1 MRGLLSCACFVGTT
15 METKDGSNWFAK
27 ASNTTPRT
35 GNSLVLKRKF
45 SGENELKTQCFLA
58 ENTQQ
63 LSWDVCKY
71 FFLGFTRF
79 HTNDELVTVTC

>member
-1 MRGLLSCACFVGTT
+1 MRDLLSCACFVGTT
-15 METKDGSNWFAK
+15 METKDGNNWLAK
-27 ASNTTPRT
+27 ASNATLRT
-35 GNSLVLKRKF
+35 GNSLVLKRQF

-71 FFLGFTRF
+71 FFL
-79 HTNDELVTVTC
+79 